1 VACGLVYLLGRELVD
16 HSVGLVACLLA
27 AISPSLIVFSV
38 LFLSESLFAAV
49 LLASLIALARLGKTE
64 LPASSNAMPR
74 RRIGLAAAAGLLAGA
89 ATMVRPTWLLVAPG
103 FAIAWLLSPGNRK
116 QRLAPALALLAA
128 LAVAM
133 APWTIR
139 NHRVTGQFIPTTLWV
154 GASLYD
160 GISPQ
165 ATGDSDMRFVEQQ
178 GFYARRDVRD
188 FEYQADRHYRQAA
201 LEFAREQPWRVLA
214 LAAVKLSRFF
224 NPFPNAG
231 QFGHWTIAWG
241 VGLFESTVL
250 VLAIAGFWQLRS
262 SGWRWLVAAGP
273 VMYFALVHAVFVGSV
288 RYRLPAEYPLLVLSA
303 VGLQQIAQW
312 RSGRTPTG

>member
-1 VACGLVYLLGRELVD
+1 
-16 HSVGLVACLLA
+16 
-27 AISPSLIVFSV
+27 
-38 LFLSESLFAAV
+38 
-49 LLASLIALARLGKTE
+49 
-64 LPASSNAMPR
+64 
-74 RRIGLAAAAGLLAGA
+74 
-89 ATMVRPTWLLVAPG
+89 VAPG
-103 FAIAWLLSPGNRK
+103 FAIVWPLSPGNRK

-139 NHRVTGQFIPTTLWV
+139 NDRVTGHFIPTTLWV

-178 GFYARRDVRD
+178 GFYARRDVQD

-201 LEFAREQPWRVLA
+201 LEFARERPWRVLA

-250 VLAIAGFWQLRS
+250 LLAVAGFWQLRATS
-262 SGWRWLVAAGP
+262 WRWLLAAGP
-273 VMYFALVHAVFVGSV
+273 VLYFALVHAVFVGSI

-303 VGLQQIAQW
+303 VGLQRIAPW
-312 RSGRTPTG
+312 RSGRTPTK